1 LSAEREDAEV
11 VIRVSDNGLGISAA
25 MLPHIFDLFAQA
37 ERSLDRAQGGLGIG
51 LTVVKSLVGMHG
63 GRVEVHSEGLNKGS
77 IFTVRLPIIETSES
91 ETKVRFFANAGA
103 ANSVQLANRCRVLV
117 VDDNEDS
124 AESMTL
130 LLGLEGHEV
139 RMANDGRTTLEI
151 AR

>member
-1 LSAEREDAEV
+1 
-11 VIRVSDNGLGISAA
+11 
-25 MLPHIFDLFAQA
+25 
-37 ERSLDRAQGGLGIG
+37 
-51 LTVVKSLVGMHG
+51 
-63 GRVEVHSEGLNKGS
+63 
-77 IFTVRLPIIETSES
+77 TSES

-151 AR
+151 ARQFNPHVVLLDIGLPGMNGYEVAQHIRKDLQLQNAILIALTGYGQEEDRLRSKEAGFDHHLTKPVDYDLLLSLINSRNLA